1 MTTAALPRGAAR
13 TATASGRTRGGVRRE
28 RHDPS
33 WALLVA
39 VLALTAF
46 GIVMVYSA
54 SSVRSYFSS
63 ADPAAQ
69 GLEQLGWAG
78 LGLIGLLVAM
88 RIDFRHLRY
97 LAIPIFVITIVLL
110 IVVLVPGI
118 GAEINGSRRWIVIPG
133 VGTLQPSEFA
143 KLAVIL
149 YLAHWLDRRGSEAR
163 GFANGFIPFG
173 LLVAPGFLLIAA
185 EPDLGTAGIYAIVAI
200 SIFFMSGANLIY
212 LSMAGGAV
220 AAAAWVMVSST
231 SYQLD
236 RVQSFLDPFRDP
248 LGTGYNTIQALLAL
262 GLGGLT
268 GLGLGE
274 SRQKFLYLP
283 APSTDFIFAIIGE
296 EWGLIGTLGVVA
308 LFVVIAY
315 QGYRIAIAAPDTFSG
330 LVACGITTWL
340 VVQALVNMMV
350 VTALLPVTG
359 IPLPFIS
366 AGGSALTI
374 NLAAIG
380 ILLSISRETTQT
392 GSLRDAV
399 FGVGR
404 RDRRARVPRAGRR
417 TGPARRTSRR

>member
-1 MTTAALPRGAAR
+1 MSAVAAAAVGTRRGVA
-13 TATASGRTRGGVRRE
+13 RGGVRRD
-28 RHDPS
+28 RHEPS
-33 WALLVA
+33 YALLLA
-39 VLALTAF
+39 VMALT
-46 GIVMVYSA
+46 GIGVVMVYSA

-69 GLEQLGWAG
+69 GLEQLVWAG
-78 LGLIGLLVAM
+78 IGLTALVVAM
-88 RIDFRHLRY
+88 RLDFRHLRY
-97 LAIPIFVITIVLL
+97 LAIPIYVITLGLL
-110 IVVLVPGI
+110 VAVLVPGI
-118 GAEINGSRRWIVIPG
+118 GAEINGSQRWIIIPG
-133 VGTLQPSEFA
+133 VGTLQPAEFA
-143 KLAVIL
+143 KLAVVL
-149 YLAHWLDRRGSEAR
+149 YLAHWLDRRGREAR
-163 GFANGFIPFG
+163 SFWNGLVPFG
-173 LLVAPGFLLIAA
+173 LLVAPGFFLIAI
-185 EPDLGTAGIYAIVAI
+185 EPDLGTAGVYAIVAI
-200 SIFFMSGANLIY
+200 SIFFMAGANLLY
-212 LSMAGGAV
+212 LTAIGAGV
-220 AAAAWVMVSST
+220 MAAAWLMVSTT
-231 SYQLD
+231 SYQLE
-236 RVQSFLDPFRDP
+236 RVQTFLDPFRDP
-248 LGTGYNTIQALLAL
+248 LDSGYNTIQALLAL
-262 GLGGLT
+262 GLGGIT

-296 EWGLIGTLGVVA
+296 EWGLVGTLTVLA

-315 QGYRIAIAAPDTFSG
+315 QGYKIAIHAPDTFSG

-340 VVQALVNMMV
+340 VVQACVNMMV
-350 VTALLPVTG
+350 VTALMPVTG

-417 TGPARRTSRR
+417 AGPARRTSRR